1 MAETSDSEPAVFR
14 AIADPTR
21 RRLLEALRGGPLSV
35 NRLAES
41 FPVSRPAISKHL
53 RCLREAGL
61 VSEERQGRRRLYRL
75 QPQALG
81 EVRGWV
87 DAFGPGRE
95 PAPAPAAVSGRGGS
109 RAGAAVAGQAGRLA
123 RLVSPGGTETLATPR
138 MADRAKRSR
147 CGQIRHCSRGLV
159 RSAG

>member
-1 MAETSDSEPAVFR
+1 MPGSDEPAVFR

-21 RRLLEALRGGPLSV
+21 RRLLEALRDGPLSV

-61 VSEERQGRRRLYRL
+61 VSEERQGRRRIYRL
-75 QPQALG
+75 QAQALV

-87 DAFGPGRE
+87 DGFQ
-95 PAPAPAAVSGRGGS
+95 PAPEAARPSMRRPAAARRG
-109 RAGAAVAGQAGRLA
+109 AGAAGE
-123 RLVSPGGTETLATPR
+123 PGGWR
-138 MADRAKRSR
+138 
-147 CGQIRHCSRGLV
+147 V
-159 RSAG
+159 W

>member
-1 MAETSDSEPAVFR
+1 MPGRCGKKSAVGRMSASDDGPEVFR

-35 NRLAES
+35 NRLAEA

-61 VSEERQGRRRLYRL
+61 VSEERRGRRRIYRL
-75 QPQALG
+75 QALALA

-87 DAFGPGRE
+87 EGFAPPAE
-95 PAPAPAAVSGRGGS
+95 PAPARRAGRGQA
-109 RAGAAVAGQAGRLA
+109 RAAGPPAE
-123 RLVSPGGTETLATPR
+123 PGNWR
-138 MADRAKRSR
+138 
-147 CGQIRHCSRGLV
+147 V
-159 RSAG
+159 W

>member
-1 MAETSDSEPAVFR
+1 MSPVEDEPAVYR

-35 NRLAES
+35 NRLAAA

-61 VSEERQGRRRLYRL
+61 VSEERQGRRRIYRL
-75 QPQALG
+75 QSRALL

-87 DAFGPGRE
+87 DGFAAP
-95 PAPAPAAVSGRGGS
+95 PAPAGARAAGPRRGRPTTG
-109 RAGAAVAGQAGRLA
+109 
-123 RLVSPGGTETLATPR
+123 SPGEGGGWR
-138 MADRAKRSR
+138 
-147 CGQIRHCSRGLV
+147 V
-159 RSAG
+159 W

>member
-1 MAETSDSEPAVFR
+1 MRSSDDEPVVFR

-35 NRLAES
+35 NRLAEA

-61 VSEERQGRRRLYRL
+61 VSEERHGRRRIYRL
-75 QPQALG
+75 QVQALT

-87 DAFGPGRE
+87 DGFGPSPEQVRVAGASAR
-95 PAPAPAAVSGRGGS
+95 
-109 RAGAAVAGQAGRLA
+109 RAGGRATAGP
-123 RLVSPGGTETLATPR
+123 PGGPGGWR
-138 MADRAKRSR
+138 
-147 CGQIRHCSRGLV
+147 V
-159 RSAG
+159 W

>member
-21 RRLLEALRGGPLSV
+21 RRLLEVLRGGPLSV

-75 QPQALG
+75 QARALA

-87 DAFGPGRE
+87 DGFGAAPE
-95 PAPAPAAVSGRGGS
+95 PAPGAVAPSRRGRRRAAAGAPAKP
-109 RAGAAVAGQAGRLA
+109 AGWRVW
-123 RLVSPGGTETLATPR
+123 
-138 MADRAKRSR
+138 
-147 CGQIRHCSRGLV
+147 
-159 RSAG
+159 

>member
-1 MAETSDSEPAVFR
+1 MPGTDEPAVFR

-21 RRLLEALRGGPLSV
+21 RRLLEALSGGPLSV

-61 VSEERQGRRRLYRL
+61 VSEERQGRRRIYRL
-75 QPQALG
+75 QAQALA

-87 DAFGPGRE
+87 DGFGPLAE
-95 PAPAPAAVSGRGGS
+95 PARVAAAARRRAPGRPAAGS
-109 RAGAAVAGQAGRLA
+109 PAAE
-123 RLVSPGGTETLATPR
+123 PGGWR
-138 MADRAKRSR
+138 
-147 CGQIRHCSRGLV
+147 V
-159 RSAG
+159 W

>member
-1 MAETSDSEPAVFR
+1 MRSSHDEPAVFR

-21 RRLLEALRGGPLSV
+21 RRLLEALRAGPLSV

-61 VSEERQGRRRLYRL
+61 VSEERQGRRRIYHL
-75 QPQALG
+75 QAQPLT

-87 DAFGPGRE
+87 DGFGWSPE
-95 PAPAPAAVSGRGGS
+95 PAGLARAARR
-109 RAGAAVAGQAGRLA
+109 RAGGRPTT
-123 RLVSPGGTETLATPR
+123 SPPGEPGGWR
-138 MADRAKRSR
+138 
-147 CGQIRHCSRGLV
+147 V
-159 RSAG
+159 W

>member
-1 MAETSDSEPAVFR
+1 MRPKRDSDEGPAVFR

-35 NRLAES
+35 NRLAEA

-61 VSEERQGRRRLYRL
+61 VSEERQGRRRIYRL
-75 QPQALG
+75 QAQALS

-87 DAFGPGRE
+87 ESVAAALPPGRA
-95 PAPAPAAVSGRGGS
+95 APAGARAARRSTETGRGGE
-109 RAGAAVAGQAGRLA
+109 AGEWRVW
-123 RLVSPGGTETLATPR
+123 
-138 MADRAKRSR
+138 
-147 CGQIRHCSRGLV
+147 
-159 RSAG
+159 

>member
-1 MAETSDSEPAVFR
+1 MRANDDEPPVFR

-61 VSEERQGRRRLYRL
+61 VSEERRGRRRIYRL
-75 QPQALG
+75 HALALD
-81 EVRGWV
+81 EVRGWIERFSPP
-87 DAFGPGRE
+87 AE
-95 PAPAPAAVSGRGGS
+95 PAPARRAGQGAARRRPAAGS
-109 RAGAAVAGQAGRLA
+109 AAK
-123 RLVSPGGTETLATPR
+123 PGNWR
-138 MADRAKRSR
+138 
-147 CGQIRHCSRGLV
+147 V
-159 RSAG
+159 W

>member
-1 MAETSDSEPAVFR
+1 MPGADEPAVFR

-61 VSEERQGRRRLYRL
+61 VSEERQGRRRIYRL
-75 QPQALG
+75 QAQSLT

-87 DAFGPGRE
+87 DGFDPSPQPVRVAAAGRR
-95 PAPAPAAVSGRGGS
+95 AAGRPAAGPP
-109 RAGAAVAGQAGRLA
+109 AE
-123 RLVSPGGTETLATPR
+123 PGGWR
-138 MADRAKRSR
+138 
-147 CGQIRHCSRGLV
+147 V
-159 RSAG
+159 W